1 MCLMELELCRID
13 TLTHDPRNSRL
24 HDDRNLESIRNSLER
39 FGQQK
44 PIVVDKD
51 GVVVA
56 GNGTLTAAA
65 ELGWTEISCV
75 RTGLGNQEAVAYAI
89 ADNRTS
95 DLADWDLE
103 QLQTSL
109 DSLDPDLLDYTGF
122 DILDRAQF
130 SMGGLDE
137 GEGSDVQSGQD
148 KPQRQAVIQYA
159 IIFDD
164 DGQQKVWFDF
174 LRGLK
179 AKYPSEVTIAER
191 IVRFIEESS

>member
-1 MCLMELELCRID
+1 MEVELCKID
-13 TLTHDPRNSRL
+13 TLLHDPENSRL
-24 HDDRNLESIRNSLER
+24 HDDRNLEAIRNSLER

-51 GVVVA
+51 GKVVA

-65 ELGWTEISCV
+65 ELGWEDIACV

-95 DLADWDLE
+95 DLAEWDLG

-109 DSLDPDLLDYTGF
+109 ERMDPSLLDYTGF
-122 DILDRAQF
+122 DLLDRAQF
-130 SMGGLDE
+130 SME
-137 GEGSDVQSGQD
+137 GPQVEEGSGDQPSQD
-148 KPQRQAVIQYA
+148 KPQREAVIQYA

-179 AKYPSEVTIAER
+179 AKYPSEITIAER